1 MRTNANNH
9 CPHLPPTSGVLPITH
24 SRPYRAECGQKFY
37 LACLELA
44 QNQWEQGYPA
54 QALLQINKSFM
65 AQLQADAPITQRHPI
80 AYKAVYWIIQSSHRS
95 HEFLGNPVR
104 HYQHLATRMNFNQ
117 PLAELRVW
125 RAWACHHLAQ
135 AILPADDFPRDE
147 RQIESE
153 KIQIPDISIVL
164 AKIDELS
171 PHRHEVREIKKLL
184 P

>member
-1 MRTNANNH
+1 
-9 CPHLPPTSGVLPITH
+9 
-24 SRPYRAECGQKFY
+24 
-37 LACLELA
+37 
-44 QNQWEQGYPA
+44 
-54 QALLQINKSFM
+54 M